1 MSPVPEKFQAYGE
14 AVCAFLSHATRREK
28 AAVRQELMDHLT
40 DHTQALLDAGCPPEA
55 VVHKEFIYFGR
66 SRFLLSAIFFTTIFM
81 QAVSY
86 NTCMLTLDCFYPSCI
101 SNTRFV
107 GYQFR
112 FLHLLTKE

>member
-55 VVHKEFIYFGR
+55 VVHKEFYLLWTQSVSVVGHIFHYHFYA
-66 SRFLLSAIFFTTIFM
+66 SSFL
-81 QAVSY
+81 
-86 NTCMLTLDCFYPSCI
+86 
-101 SNTRFV
+101 
-107 GYQFR
+107 
-112 FLHLLTKE
+112 